1 MVAESDKEI
10 AKKVLEK
17 MLRQEYI
24 GGRHMAFAEISKGFP
39 KHIAGNVRAVA
50 KNLIRLGL
58 IMQKRTSYGLRISL
72 NPHRMNEIEKII
84 RDP

>member
-1 MVAESDKEI
+1 MVKSDKEI

-24 GGRHMAFAEISKGFP
+24 GGRHMAFVDISKGFP

-50 KNLIRLGL
+50 KNLVRLGF
-58 IMQKRTSYGLRISL
+58 IMQKRTGYSLRISL
-72 NPHRMNEIEKII
+72 NPHRIDEIAKII

>member
-1 MVAESDKEI
+1 MVKSNKEI

-24 GGRHMAFAEISKGFP
+24 GGRHMAFVEISKGFP

-50 KNLIRLGL
+50 KNLVRLGF
-58 IMQKRTSYGLRISL
+58 IMQKRTGYGLRISL
-72 NPHRMNEIEKII
+72 NPHRMDEIEKII